1 MSIRQNVLAAAVAAA
16 ILAAWA
22 GVSRGEVPVKDG
34 EKIAFLGDS
43 ITQGGMGQTGYVTL
57 VISGLKANGVKATAV
72 GAGISGHK
80 SNDMLARLERDVL
93 SKKPE
98 WMTLSC
104 GVNDVWHG
112 ARGVPLDQYKKNITE
127 IIDKAQAAGIKVVI
141 LTATMIREDA
151 GNPENG
157 KLAAYND
164 FLRELAK
171 EKKCLLADLNA
182 EMHKALDEGEKAG
195 KKRGT
200 MLTTDGVH
208 MNGAGNMMMAVGVL
222 KGFGLDDAQIAKAK
236 EAWGDLPASVTVKA
250 NLTVRQ
256 LEALEKAAEAQ
267 GKSVE
272 AILQSAVDKQVAE
285 LLGGGGATGGK

>member
-1 MSIRQNVLAAAVAAA
+1 
-16 ILAAWA
+16 
-22 GVSRGEVPVKDG
+22 
-34 EKIAFLGDS
+34 
-43 ITQGGMGQTGYVTL
+43 
-57 VISGLKANGVKATAV
+57 
-72 GAGISGHK
+72 
-80 SNDMLARLERDVL
+80 
-93 SKKPE
+93 
-98 WMTLSC
+98 MTLSC

-127 IIDKAQAAGIKVVI
+127 IVDKAQAAGIKVVI

-151 GNPENG
+151 GNSENG

-208 MNGAGNMMMAVGVL
+208 MNTAGNMMMALGVL
-222 KGFGLDDAQIAKAK
+222 KGFGLDEAQIAKAK
-236 EAWGDLPASVTVKA
+236 EAWGDLPTPVTLKA
-250 NLTVRQ
+250 NLTYRQ
-256 LEALEKAAEAQ
+256 LEALEKVAKAQ

-272 AILQSAVDKQVAE
+272 AILQGAVDKQLAE
-285 LLGGGGATGGK
+285 LLSGGGATGGK